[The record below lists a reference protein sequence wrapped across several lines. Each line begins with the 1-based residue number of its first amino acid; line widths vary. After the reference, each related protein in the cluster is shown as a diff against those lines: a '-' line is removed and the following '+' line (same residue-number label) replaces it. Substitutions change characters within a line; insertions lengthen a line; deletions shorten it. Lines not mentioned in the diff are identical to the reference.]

1 MKEFS
6 KALRLTIVLIVFF
19 GLAYP
24 LFVWAIGRLMP
35 NKAEG
40 LPIEKN
46 GKIIG
51 YENIGQKFTDDKYFW
66 GRPSAVDYNAA
77 SSGASNLGP
86 TNPALA
92 EVVKARIDTFMAH
105 NPGVTPPQIPIDLVT
120 ASGSGL
126 DPHISP
132 EAANIQIS
140 RIARVRKISFEKL
153 RTLVDLYTEHPIV
166 GIFGTDRVN
175 VLKLN
180 LALDE
185 LR

>member
-120 ASGSGL
+120 A
-126 DPHISP
+126 
-132 EAANIQIS
+132 
-140 RIARVRKISFEKL
+140 
-153 RTLVDLYTEHPIV
+153 
-166 GIFGTDRVN
+166 
-175 VLKLN
+175 
-180 LALDE
+180 
-185 LR
+185 